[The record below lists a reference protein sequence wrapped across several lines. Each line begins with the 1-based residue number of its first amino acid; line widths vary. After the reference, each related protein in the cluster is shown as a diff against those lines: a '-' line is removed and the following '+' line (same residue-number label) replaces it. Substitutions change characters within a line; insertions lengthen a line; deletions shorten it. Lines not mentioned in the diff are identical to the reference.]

1 MNPGQDLNNHA
12 ENMPIKYSLI
22 IRVIK
27 VPAENGPENEMV
39 YIGKGYYLDVFM
51 SSVLTGLCLYIIH
64 TS

>member
-27 VPAENGPENEMV
+27 VPTENDMV
-39 YIGKGYYLDVFM
+39 YII
-51 SSVLTGLCLYIIH
+51 LT
-64 TS
+64 S